1 MAMTHKERMMA
12 AIKGEMPDVMPYA
25 PRLDLWYA
33 AHSAADTLPV
43 KYKNSSVDEI
53 CRAEGWGLYKVTAD
67 YKYIQDSAEDIALV
81 SLGLFALPMAG
92 YRFNFS
98 SEIKMEVKQ
107 EGDTVMVKFHTPVG
121 IVSSVLEYTE
131 QLKKEGITYP
141 WVKERLIKDFDD
153 WKIVAYLFENMKLVP
168 DWDGY
173 LQWVEEIGDD
183 GLGASSASDA
193 SSPMHHIQKTF
204 FDPTDFYIYYKERTK
219 ELEAFAASIA
229 NYYDQLVDVVAESP
243 AEVITWGGNY
253 DDTITYPP
261 YFEKEILPWLKKAA
275 KALRQKGK
283 LLLTH
288 CDGENSG
295 LMELI
300 KNSGVD
306 AAESVCPY
314 PMTKL
319 RLHEYY
325 ERWVDNI
332 TIIGGIPAEL
342 VIRENT
348 SDADFTAYMDYM
360 FKAVAPGRR
369 FFAGITDAV
378 PVAAD
383 LDRLRRIN
391 ELIEAKGKLPLEAGS
406 FRPVFD
412 EHIINRETEDR
423 EKEITEISIE
433 YTAIRQDIFTGNSIN
448 IKMHIEELL
457 QRDIPAEDILQ
468 EGMVSA
474 MEIIGERFSGGEV
487 FIPEML
493 MAAKTMEAGV
503 SILKDQLMKSAVKG
517 TRTGGKIVLGTV
529 FGDLHDIGKN
539 LVGIMLR
546 GVGFDVVDLGVNVS
560 IQEFIKQ
567 AKTHN
572 PKIMALSALLTTTMP
587 QMQKLIEALQEA
599 GLRSSIKV
607 MIGGAPVTP
616 KFADQI
622 GADGYAA
629 NAGDAVPLAKKLV
642 AGI

>member
-1 MAMTHKERMMA
+1 
-12 AIKGEMPDVMPYA
+12 
-25 PRLDLWYA
+25 
-33 AHSAADTLPV
+33 
-43 KYKNSSVDEI
+43 
-53 CRAEGWGLYKVTAD
+53 
-67 YKYIQDSAEDIALV
+67 
-81 SLGLFALPMAG
+81 
-92 YRFNFS
+92 
-98 SEIKMEVKQ
+98 
-107 EGDTVMVKFHTPVG
+107 
-121 IVSSVLEYTE
+121 
-131 QLKKEGITYP
+131 
-141 WVKERLIKDFDD
+141 
-153 WKIVAYLFENMKLVP
+153 
-168 DWDGY
+168 
-173 LQWVEEIGDD
+173 VEEIGHE
-183 GLGASSASDA
+183 GLGASPASDA
-193 SSPMHHIQKTF
+193 SSPMHHIQKNF
-204 FDPTDFYIYYKERTK
+204 FAATDFYIYYKERAK

-229 NYYDQLVDVVAESP
+229 NYYDQLVDVLAESP
-243 AEVITWGGNY
+243 TEVITWGGNY

-275 KALRQKGK
+275 KVFRQKGK
-283 LLLTH
+283 FLLTH

-325 ERWVDNI
+325 EQWADNI

-348 SDADFTAYMDYM
+348 SDADFEAYMDYM

-383 LDRLRRIN
+383 MDRLRRIN
-391 ELIEAKGKLPLEAGS
+391 DLVEAKGKLPLEAGS

-412 EHIINRETEDR
+412 EHIIKREVEER
-423 EKEITEISIE
+423 ERKIDEVSVE
-433 YTAIRQDIFTGNSIN
+433 YTSIREDIFTGNSVN
-448 IKMHIEELL
+448 IKTHIDELL
-457 QRDIPAEDILQ
+457 QRDIAAEDILQ
-468 EGMVSA
+468 EGMISA
-474 MEIIGERFSGGEV
+474 MEIIGEKFSSGEV

-493 MAAKTMEAGV
+493 MAAKTMETGV
-503 SILKDQLMKSAVKG
+503 SILKNQLMKSADKG
-517 TRTGGKIVLGTV
+517 TGTGGKIVLGTV

-572 PKIMALSALLTTTMP
+572 PEIMALSALLTTTMP
-587 QMQKLIEALQEA
+587 QMKKLIEALHEA
-599 GLRSSIKV
+599 GLRSAIKV

-629 NAGDAVPLAKKLV
+629 NAGDAVSIAKQLV
-642 AGI
+642 ARI

>member
-1 MAMTHKERMMA
+1 MTYKERMMA
-12 AIKGEMPDVMPYA
+12 AIKGEIPDVIPYA

-81 SLGLFALPMAG
+81 SLGLFALPMVG

-121 IVSSVLEYTE
+121 MVSSVLEYTE

-141 WVKERLIKDFDD
+141 WVKERLIKEFDD
-153 WKIVAYLFENMKLVP
+153 WKIVAYLFENMKLIP

-173 LQWVEEIGDD
+173 LQWVEEIGHD
-183 GLGASSASDA
+183 GLGASPASDA

-204 FDPTDFYIYYKERTK
+204 FAPTDFYIYYKERAK
-219 ELEAFAASIA
+219 ELEAFAASVA
-229 NYYDQLVDVVAESP
+229 NYYDQLLDVVAESP

-275 KALRQKGK
+275 NALRQKGK

-288 CDGENSG
+288 CDGENYG

-306 AAESVCPY
+306 AAESVCPH

-325 ERWVDNI
+325 ERWADNI

-348 SDADFTAYMDYM
+348 SDTDFEAYMDYM

-369 FFAGITDAV
+369 FFAGISDAV
-378 PVAAD
+378 PVFAD
-383 LDRLRRIN
+383 FDRLRQIN
-391 ELIEAKGKLPLEAGS
+391 ELIEAKGKLPLEEGS

-412 EHIINRETEDR
+412 EYIIKREVEDR
-423 EKEITEISIE
+423 EKKITEVSVE

-448 IKMHIEELL
+448 IKTHIEELL

-474 MEIIGERFSGGEV
+474 MEIIGERFSSGEV

-503 SILKDQLMKSAVKG
+503 SILKDKLMKSAGKG

-587 QMQKLIEALQEA
+587 QMQKLIQALHET

-629 NAGDAVPLAKKLV
+629 NAGDAVPIAKKLV
-642 AGI
+642 TRI